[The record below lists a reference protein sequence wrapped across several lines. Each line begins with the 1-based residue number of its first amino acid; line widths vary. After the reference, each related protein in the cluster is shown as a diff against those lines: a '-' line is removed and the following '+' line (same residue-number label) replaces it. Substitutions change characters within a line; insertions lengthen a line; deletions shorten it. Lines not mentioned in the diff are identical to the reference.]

1 MTPRARREEPARR
14 LREGVGPL
22 AASTGRA
29 IYAAT
34 GGTGHATE
42 RGKYVPDFLRRNR
55 KIVIGAG
62 LVGLGLLAFVV
73 ILPGAARS
81 RISAAGQTRS
91 EVIGNGPIEV
101 WVTGTGQVEP
111 AALASL
117 SFRVPGTVGKVL
129 VEVGDPVRSGEVLL
143 ELDQRSLDPSL
154 IGAVAD
160 LIQAQDAMAKLLE
173 GPSQAQIAEAELALA
188 QARDV
193 EYRSGNRRTVLQ
205 QGRRA
210 TRETIEA
217 AKANLVLAE
226 EAVDRAQA
234 AYNNLAS
241 LPEDHTG
248 RATAVSELDRAR
260 RARDSA
266 LATYNWYTGKPT
278 DIDQAILDAEVAV
291 AEANVIEAQE
301 TLDELRRAPEP
312 DDIAAAEARLR
323 AAQALVDQ
331 VRLIAPL
338 NATVVAVH
346 YQRGDTVTP
355 GQAAVVLADLS
366 DLHIDTL
373 VDELDIAAVEPGKPV
388 TLTFDAL
395 PGVILA
401 GEVERIDLL
410 PSAGDTTVYP
420 VRVRFT
426 ESEARVRLG
435 MTVTVNIL
443 VERKETVLLVPN
455 WALGFDPETGSIT
468 VRLRR
473 GSELLVAPIE
483 LGMRG
488 EAYSEVVG
496 GLRAGDVV
504 EAPAQTPESPPRG
517 PFGGGG

>member
-1 MTPRARREEPARR
+1 MQ
-14 LREGVGPL
+14 
-22 AASTGRA
+22 
-29 IYAAT
+29 
-34 GGTGHATE
+34 
-42 RGKYVPDFLRRNR
+42 DFLRRNR
-55 KIVIGAG
+55 KLVIGAG
-62 LVGLGLLAFVV
+62 LVGLGLLAFLV
-73 ILPGAARS
+73 ILPGARS
-81 RISAAGQTRS
+81 RISAAAQARS
-91 EVIGNGPIEV
+91 DVIGNGPIEV

-111 AALASL
+111 AALASF

-129 VEVGDPVRSGEVLL
+129 VEVGEPVRSGEVLL
-143 ELDQRSLDPSL
+143 ELDQNSLDPSL

-160 LIQAQDAMAKLLE
+160 LLQAQDALATLLE
-173 GPSQAQIAEAELALA
+173 GPSEAQIAEAELALA
-188 QARDV
+188 HARDA
-193 EYRSGNRRTVLQ
+193 EYRAGNRRSVLQ

-234 AYNNLAS
+234 AYDNLAS
-241 LPEDHTG
+241 LPEDDTG
-248 RATAVSELDRAR
+248 RAMAVSELDRAR

-278 DIDQAILDAEVAV
+278 EIDQAILDAEVAV
-291 AEANVIEAQE
+291 AQANVIEGQE

-338 NATVVAVH
+338 DATVVAIH
-346 YQRGDTVTP
+346 YQPGDTVTP

-373 VDELDIAAVEPGKPV
+373 VDELDIAALEPGKPV
-388 TLTFDAL
+388 ALTFDAL
-395 PGVILA
+395 PGLTLA
-401 GEVERIDLL
+401 GEVDRIDLL
-410 PSAGDTTVYP
+410 PAAGDTTAYP

-426 ESEARVRLG
+426 ESEPRVRLG
-435 MTVTVNIL
+435 MTATVNIL
-443 VERKETVLLVPN
+443 VERKESVLLVPN
-455 WALGFDPETGSIT
+455 WALGFDQETGSIT
-468 VRLRR
+468 VRVRR
-473 GSELLVAPIE
+473 GSELIVTPIE
-483 LGMRG
+483 LGLRG
-488 EAYSEVVG
+488 EAFSEVVS

-504 EAPAQTPESPPRG
+504 EAPVQTQESGPRG

>member
-1 MTPRARREEPARR
+1 M
-14 LREGVGPL
+14 L
-22 AASTGRA
+22 
-29 IYAAT
+29 
-34 GGTGHATE
+34 
-42 RGKYVPDFLRRNR
+42 DFLQRNR
-55 KIVIGAG
+55 KTVIGAG
-62 LVGLGLLAFVV
+62 LVGLAFLAFFV
-73 ILPGAARS
+73 ILPGAARR
-81 RISAAGQTRS
+81 RISAAAQARS
-91 EVIGNGPIEV
+91 AVIGTGPIEV

-129 VEVGDPVRSGEVLL
+129 VEVGDSVRSGEMLL
-143 ELDQRSLDPSL
+143 ELDQNSLDPSL
-154 IGAVAD
+154 IGALAD
-160 LIQAQDAMAKLLE
+160 LIQAQDALATVLE
-173 GPSQAQIAEAELALA
+173 GPSETQIAEAELALA

-193 EYRSGNRRTVLQ
+193 EYRAGNRRTVLQ

-241 LPEDHTG
+241 LPEDDTG
-248 RATAVSELDRAR
+248 RAMAVADLDRAR

-278 DIDQAILDAEVAV
+278 DIDQAILDAEVSV
-291 AEANVIEAQE
+291 AQANVIGAQE

-312 DDIAAAEARLR
+312 DDIAAARARVR

-338 NATVVAVH
+338 DSTVVAVH
-346 YQRGDTVTP
+346 YQPGDTVTP
-355 GQAAVVLADLS
+355 GQVGVVLADLGV
-366 DLHIDTL
+366 LHIDTL
-373 VDELDIAAVEPGKPV
+373 VDELDIAAIEPGNPV
-388 TLTFDAL
+388 ALTFDAL
-395 PGVILA
+395 PDLTLD
-401 GEVERIDLL
+401 GEVQRIDLL
-410 PSAGDTTVYP
+410 PSAGDTTAYP

-426 ESEARVRLG
+426 ETEARVRLG
-435 MTVTVNIL
+435 MTASVNIL
-443 VERKETVLLVPN
+443 VMRKESVLLVPN

-468 VRLRR
+468 VRVRR
-473 GSELLVAPIE
+473 GSELIVAPIE
-483 LGMRG
+483 LGLRG
-488 EAYSEVVG
+488 EAYSEVVS

-504 EAPAQTPESPPRG
+504 EAPAQTQDSAPRG